1 MSNGTL
7 EICAAMVISTSHIDP
22 KTLNKLDRWQRAF
35 YNWPANHWIS
45 KLNAGPTTY
54 GYFFRA
60 RPEDMAEETPQCI
73 RDAIEYAHARGI
85 SWVHYDMDADEAPD
99 LKVYEH

>member
-7 EICAAMVISTSHIDP
+7 EICAAMVICTSHIDAETRDVLT
-22 KTLNKLDRWQRAF
+22 KWESAYSDWSTD
-35 YNWPANHWIS
+35 HWIS
-45 KLNAGPTTY
+45 KLNGGPTTY

-60 RPEDMAEETPQCI
+60 RPEDMAEETPRCI

-85 SWVHYDMDADEAPD
+85 SWVHYDVDAGEAPD
-99 LKVYEH
+99 LKVYED